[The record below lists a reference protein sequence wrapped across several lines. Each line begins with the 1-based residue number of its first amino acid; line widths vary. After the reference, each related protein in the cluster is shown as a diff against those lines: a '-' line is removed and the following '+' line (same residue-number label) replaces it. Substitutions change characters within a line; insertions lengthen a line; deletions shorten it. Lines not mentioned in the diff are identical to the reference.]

1 MHPRPRT
8 LGLIGSGHIG
18 STVARLAVAAGYQV
32 VLSNSRGP
40 ATLADLVAEL
50 GPSARAATPVEAAE
64 AGDLVVV
71 TVPLRAYPQVPVDP
85 LRGKIV
91 IDTNNYYP
99 ERDGRFE
106 ALDNGSDTVSG
117 LLQKHLPQSTVV
129 KAFNNIYYKHLQ
141 ALARAAGSADRSALP
156 IAGDSAEAKAA
167 VTAFLDSLG
176 YDTVDGGTL
185 ADSWRFERDM
195 PAYGVIYFGPPPAG
209 GAGIPDGTPTPAAK
223 IRDALAQAR
232 R

>member
-40 ATLADLVAEL
+40 DTLADLVAEL

-117 LLQKHLPQSTVV
+117 LLQKHLPESTVV

-141 ALARAAGSADRSALP
+141 ALARAAGSVARSALP
-156 IAGDSAEAKAA
+156 IAGDSADAKAA

-195 PAYGVIYFGPPPAG
+195 PAYGVIYFAPPPAG
-209 GAGIPDGTPTPAAK
+209 GAGIPDGAPTPAAK